1 MNSRNLIIAMAIHY
15 QGDVLAIT
23 QALLNKEFIDEA
35 QAETYLKS
43 IKCNVLT
50 ILDKEYPC
58 YLKEI
63 RYPPIVLFYY
73 GDISLLSDVEKNL
86 AVVGSRKASEEGR
99 KNVYYIVSN
108 ACKRYNIVSGLAK
121 GIDTIAHKAAI
132 DNGGRTIAVL
142 ANGIEY
148 CYPSCN
154 SELYKEIKKKH
165 LVISEYYGYV
175 SPEQIHFHQRNRLIA
190 GLAKGTLIGEA
201 SRISG
206 TLITANYTLEIFRQ
220 LMVIPNGDIK
230 NSLNDLLIK
239 EGAPVVTEPQDVIDY
254 LSERRN
260 SLLCEVK

>member
-1 MNSRNLIIAMAIHY
+1 M
-15 QGDVLAIT
+15 
-23 QALLNKEFIDEA
+23 
-35 QAETYLKS
+35 
-43 IKCNVLT
+43 
-50 ILDKEYPC
+50 
-58 YLKEI
+58 
-63 RYPPIVLFYY
+63 
-73 GDISLLSDVEKNL
+73 
-86 AVVGSRKASEEGR
+86 
-99 KNVYYIVSN
+99 
-108 ACKRYNIVSGLAK
+108 
-121 GIDTIAHKAAI
+121 
-132 DNGGRTIAVL
+132 L